1 MSTYSVVEFS
11 SRNADG
17 SPIAFIATI
26 AAIDFIASGS
36 ALANIN
42 LDFTSIGSVG
52 TRFWRSRDVA
62 KRIEKFTYNI
72 IFYSNQPLEHQVPH
86 DGWVI
91 LLDNGASLLVLL
103 LGHEPNGILIN
114 IVDKHSSLKKS

>member
-1 MSTYSVVEFS
+1 MAFS
-11 SRNADG
+11 KTTLELRGLEVNHEVGPTS
-17 SPIAFIATI
+17 
-26 AAIDFIASGS
+26 
-36 ALANIN
+36 N

-62 KRIEKFTYNI
+62 KRIEKCKDNI
-72 IFYSNQPLEHQVPH
+72 IFYSNQPLDHQVPH

-114 IVDKHSSLKKS
+114 IVYKHSSLKKS